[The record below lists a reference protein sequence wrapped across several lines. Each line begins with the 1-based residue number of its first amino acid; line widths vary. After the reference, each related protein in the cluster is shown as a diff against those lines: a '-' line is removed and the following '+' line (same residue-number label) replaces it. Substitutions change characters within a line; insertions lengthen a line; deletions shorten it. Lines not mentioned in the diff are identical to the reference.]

1 MLLRNLNDST
11 RMTKEKLSYFKQR
24 LDEEHDR
31 LMQELQNF
39 GKEDPRTPGKFE
51 ATYPESGSNSDD
63 DNAMEIAEF
72 VDDATIEARIS
83 AELKDVDQAL
93 QAVEKGV
100 YGTCK
105 YCNKPIDEKRLE
117 ARPASSSCISCKKVL
132 TQEM

>member
-1 MLLRNLNDST
+1 
-11 RMTKEKLSYFKQR
+11 MTKEQLSHYKQR
-24 LDEEHDR
+24 LEEERER
-31 LMQELQNF
+31 LMQELQDF
-39 GKEDPRTPGKFE
+39 GKEDPNNPGKFE

-83 AELKDVDQAL
+83 AELKDVEQAL
-93 QAVEKGV
+93 HAVEKGT

-105 YCNKPIDEKRLE
+105 YCNKPIDEKRLD